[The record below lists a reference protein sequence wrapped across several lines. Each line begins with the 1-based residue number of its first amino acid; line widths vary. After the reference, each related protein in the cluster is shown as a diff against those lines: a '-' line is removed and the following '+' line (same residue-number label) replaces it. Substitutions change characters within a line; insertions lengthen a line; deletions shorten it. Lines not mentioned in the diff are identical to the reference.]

1 MSESHASIDE
11 NALIENFD
19 YEPNSDDT
27 SFNLPTIETESSVSI
42 FTVTD
47 SGFSSNSSIFTVDT
61 EEEETPLPAIKCWE
75 EVFTLAPEI
84 AREYAEYL
92 EENIIDIPRVFF
104 KLVNDQLDYIRK
116 L

>member
-1 MSESHASIDE
+1 MSGSHITIDE

-27 SFNLPTIETESSVSI
+27 SFNIPTIDTDETLSI

-47 SGFSSNSSIFTVDT
+47 SGVSTDCSILTVSS
-61 EEEETPLPAIKCWE
+61 EEETPLPTIKCWE
-75 EVFTLAPEI
+75 EVFTMTPTI

-92 EENIIDIPRVFF
+92 KDNIIDIPRVFF
-104 KLVNDQLDYIRK
+104 KLVNDQLDHIRK